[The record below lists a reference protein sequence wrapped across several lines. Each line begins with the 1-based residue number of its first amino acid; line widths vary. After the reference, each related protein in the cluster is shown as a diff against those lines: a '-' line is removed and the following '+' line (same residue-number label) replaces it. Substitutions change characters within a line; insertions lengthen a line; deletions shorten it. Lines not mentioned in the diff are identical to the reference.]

1 MASIFRGLPT
11 KQVTLLHQDGRVT
24 PRQKSLIN
32 DKGSYIMIILEGDSD
47 LIQAGDR
54 IEYKDRDGMVD
65 VYVVIDP
72 GYHAKQFGVKPYY
85 SAKVEKDGS
94 YFQSASGRSYQTAVS
109 ASQPVSTAASVVP
122 TAAAASAA
130 TNVSMQSQDVVQP
143 IVNSSYTPGPSAQLL
158 FETLRT
164 FVTSQ
169 EDKQTLQFLI
179 NEMESSVGTPN
190 YAAMYDS
197 FIQTIAGRIPQFAY
211 FIPQLS
217 HLLLENLSH

>member
-24 PRQKSLIN
+24 PRQKCLIN
-32 DKGSYIMIILEGDSD
+32 DKGNYIMIILEGEPN
-47 LIQAGDR
+47 LIQAGDH

-65 VYVVIDP
+65 AYVVIDP

-94 YFQSASGRSYQTAVS
+94 YFQSATGQTYAKASAQTAPSANLGSTDSGAPSTSS
-109 ASQPVSTAASVVP
+109 ASVTTAAPHATKTVTSTAP
-122 TAAAASAA
+122 
-130 TNVSMQSQDVVQP
+130 N
-143 IVNSSYTPGPSAQLL
+143 PSTQIL
-158 FETLRT
+158 FETMRT
-164 FVTSQ
+164 FVISQ
-169 EDKQTLQFLI
+169 ADKQTLQFLI
-179 NEMESSVGTPN
+179 NEMESSLGTPN
-190 YAAMYDS
+190 YVAMYDS

-217 HLLLENLSH
+217 HLLQDSVH

>member
-11 KQVTLLHQDGRVT
+11 KQVTILHQDGTVI

-32 DKGSYIMIILEGDSD
+32 DKGSYIMIILEGTEG

-54 IEYKDRDGMVD
+54 IEYKDRDGMVE

-94 YFQSASGRSYQTAVS
+94 YFQSATGQTFATAATSAFKGTTTSSAGTSGVS
-109 ASQPVSTAASVVP
+109 SKPAASVATPSV
-122 TAAAASAA
+122 AS
-130 TNVSMQSQDVVQP
+130 
-143 IVNSSYTPGPSAQLL
+143 TPAPQGPGTQLL

-164 FVTSQ
+164 FVSGQ
-169 EDKQTLQFLI
+169 EDKQTLLFLI
-179 NEMESSVGTPN
+179 NEMESSVGTDN
-190 YAAMYDS
+190 YSAMYDS
-197 FIQTIAGRIPQFAY
+197 FIQTISGRIPMFAY

-217 HLLLENLSH
+217 HLLLEK

>member
-32 DKGSYIMIILEGDSD
+32 DKGNYIMIILEGGPD
-47 LIQAGDR
+47 LIQTGDR

-72 GYHAKQFGVKPYY
+72 GFHAKQFGVKPYY

-94 YFQSASGRSYQTAVS
+94 YFQSATGQTFVKPSAPAQTVRNTDWEATSSGVSQT
-109 ASQPVSTAASVVP
+109 TTASVAAGIPRP
-122 TAAAASAA
+122 TSSGIP
-130 TNVSMQSQDVVQP
+130 TVQ
-143 IVNSSYTPGPSAQLL
+143 NPSTQLL

-164 FVTSQ
+164 FVISQ

-179 NEMESSVGTPN
+179 NEMEGSVGTSN
-190 YAAMYDS
+190 YVAMYDS

-217 HLLLENLSH
+217 HLLQDSVQ

>member
-32 DKGSYIMIILEGDSD
+32 DKGNYIMIILEGEPN

-94 YFQSASGRSYQTAVS
+94 YFQSATGQTFAK
-109 ASQPVSTAASVVP
+109 ASTTTQRAPHATAP
-122 TAAAASAA
+122 SAA
-130 TNVSMQSQDVVQP
+130 TVASRPVASVTASVSFAATVQ
-143 IVNSSYTPGPSAQLL
+143 GPSTQLL

-164 FVTSQ
+164 FVDSQ

-179 NEMESSVGTPN
+179 GEMEASVGTHN
-190 YAAMYDS
+190 YVAMYDS

-217 HLLLENLSH
+217 HLLQDSIS

>member
-32 DKGSYIMIILEGDSD
+32 DKGNYIMIILEGEPD

-72 GYHAKQFGVKPYY
+72 GFHAKQFGVKPYY
-85 SAKVEKDGS
+85 SAKVERDGS
-94 YFQSASGRSYQTAVS
+94 FFQSATGQTF
-109 ASQPVSTAASVVP
+109 AARAAAP
-122 TAAAASAA
+122 TAQ
-130 TNVSMQSQDVVQP
+130 N
-143 IVNSSYTPGPSAQLL
+143 PSAQVL

-164 FVTSQ
+164 FVISQ

-179 NEMESSVGTPN
+179 NEMEASVGTPN
-190 YAAMYDS
+190 YVAMYDS

-217 HLLLENLSH
+217 HLLQDSVQ

>member
-32 DKGSYIMIILEGDSD
+32 DKGNYIMIILEGEQG

-65 VYVVIDP
+65 VYVVVDP

-94 YFQSASGRSYQTAVS
+94 YFQSATGQTFAK
-109 ASQPVSTAASVVP
+109 
-122 TAAAASAA
+122 ASAA
-130 TNVSMQSQDVVQP
+130 PQTTSHSISQTASQVTASSGASRSVSPVASSVTPAASSVQ
-143 IVNSSYTPGPSAQLL
+143 GPSTQLL

-164 FVTSQ
+164 FVISQ

-179 NEMESSVGTPN
+179 GEMESSVGTPN
-190 YAAMYDS
+190 YVAMYDS

-217 HLLLENLSH
+217 HLLQDSIS

>member
-32 DKGSYIMIILEGDSD
+32 DKGNYIMIILEGEPD

-54 IEYKDRDGMVD
+54 IEHKDRDGMVD

-72 GYHAKQFGVKPYY
+72 GYHPKQFGVKPYY

-94 YFQSASGRSYQTAVS
+94 YFQSASGQTYAKATS
-109 ASQPVSTAASVVP
+109 ILQRATQETSTSSAASQTTTSPTTMSRPVTPVAPVSSV
-122 TAAAASAA
+122 
-130 TNVSMQSQDVVQP
+130 NQ
-143 IVNSSYTPGPSAQLL
+143 GPSNQLL
-158 FETLRT
+158 FDTLRT
-164 FVTSQ
+164 FVSSQ

-179 NEMESSVGTPN
+179 GEMEASVGTAN
-190 YAAMYDS
+190 YVAMYDS

-217 HLLLENLSH
+217 HLLQDSIS

>member
-32 DKGSYIMIILEGDSD
+32 DKGTYTMIILEGELG

-65 VYVVIDP
+65 VYVVVDP

-85 SAKVEKDGS
+85 SARVEKDGA
-94 YFQSASGRSYQTAVS
+94 YFQSATGQTY
-109 ASQPVSTAASVVP
+109 TRG
-122 TAAAASAA
+122 A
-130 TNVSMQSQDVVQP
+130 TVAKEP
-143 IVNSSYTPGPSAQLL
+143 SSQLL

-164 FVTSQ
+164 FVSSQ

-179 NEMESSVGTPN
+179 GEMEASVGTPN

-197 FIQTIAGRIPQFAY
+197 FIQAIAGRIPQFAY

-217 HLLLENLSH
+217 HLLLECAE

>member
-32 DKGSYIMIILEGDSD
+32 DKGNYIMIILEGEPG
-47 LIQAGDR
+47 LIQAGDH

-94 YFQSASGRSYQTAVS
+94 YFQSATGQTFAKASASHTAPRAAAPATAVS
-109 ASQPVSTAASVVP
+109 QSATATPYAATSPSAVTATPSAASTA
-122 TAAAASAA
+122 
-130 TNVSMQSQDVVQP
+130 Q
-143 IVNSSYTPGPSAQLL
+143 GPSTQLL

-164 FVTSQ
+164 FVVSQ

-179 NEMESSVGTPN
+179 GEMEASVGTPN
-190 YAAMYDS
+190 YVAMYDS
-197 FIQTIAGRIPQFAY
+197 FIQTISGRIPQFAY

-217 HLLLENLSH
+217 HLLQDSIS

>member
-32 DKGSYIMIILEGDSD
+32 DKGNYIMIILEGAPD

-94 YFQSASGRSYQTAVS
+94 YFQSATGQTYAKTS
-109 ASQPVSTAASVVP
+109 ASTTSNPVTAPQYNEVSVAATATSHAPQPRPASASV
-122 TAAAASAA
+122 
-130 TNVSMQSQDVVQP
+130 QG
-143 IVNSSYTPGPSAQLL
+143 SSTQLL

-179 NEMESSVGTPN
+179 GEMEASVGTPD
-190 YAAMYDS
+190 YIAMYDS

-217 HLLLENLSH
+217 HLLQDSIS

>member
-32 DKGSYIMIILEGDSD
+32 DKGNYIMIILEGEPN

-94 YFQSASGRSYQTAVS
+94 YFQSATGQTFATASAPKQATPQAGTAS
-109 ASQPVSTAASVVP
+109 ASVTAQRPITPVAP
-122 TAAAASAA
+122 AASA
-130 TNVSMQSQDVVQP
+130 VQ
-143 IVNSSYTPGPSAQLL
+143 GPSHQLL

-164 FVTSQ
+164 FVSSQ
-169 EDKQTLQFLI
+169 EDKQTLLFLI
-179 NEMESSVGTPN
+179 NEMEASVGTPN
-190 YAAMYDS
+190 YVAMYDS

-217 HLLLENLSH
+217 HLLQDSIS

>member
-32 DKGSYIMIILEGDSD
+32 DKGNYIMIILEGEPG
-47 LIQAGDR
+47 LIQSGDR

-94 YFQSASGRSYQTAVS
+94 YFQSATGQTFAKAS
-109 ASQPVSTAASVVP
+109 ASHTAPRAAAPS
-122 TAAAASAA
+122 AAASPSAVTAA
-130 TNVSMQSQDVVQP
+130 PSAASTAQ
-143 IVNSSYTPGPSAQLL
+143 GPSTQLL

-164 FVTSQ
+164 FVASQ

-179 NEMESSVGTPN
+179 GEMEASVGTPN
-190 YAAMYDS
+190 YVAMYDS
-197 FIQTIAGRIPQFAY
+197 FIQTISGRIPQFAY

-217 HLLLENLSH
+217 HLLQDSIS

>member
-11 KQVTLLHQDGRVT
+11 KQVTLLHQDGHVT
-24 PRQKSLIN
+24 PRQKALIN
-32 DKGSYIMIILEGDSD
+32 DKGNYIMIILEGEPGM
-47 LIQAGDR
+47 IQAGDR

-65 VYVVIDP
+65 VYVIIDP

-94 YFQSASGRSYQTAVS
+94 YFQSATGQTFAKSNTAQPTAGTQTVATAPATARSGSSAAAHTAPQIRPQTAS
-109 ASQPVSTAASVVP
+109 AQ
-122 TAAAASAA
+122 
-130 TNVSMQSQDVVQP
+130 
-143 IVNSSYTPGPSAQLL
+143 GPSTQLL

-164 FVTSQ
+164 FFASQ
-169 EDKQTLQFLI
+169 EDKQTLLFLI
-179 NEMESSVGTPN
+179 GEMESSVGTSN

-197 FIQTIAGRIPQFAY
+197 FIQTIAGRIPLFAY

-217 HLLLENLSH
+217 HLLLE

>member
-32 DKGSYIMIILEGDSD
+32 DKGNYIMIILEGEPG
-47 LIQAGDR
+47 LIQAGDH

-94 YFQSASGRSYQTAVS
+94 YFQSATGQTFATAS
-109 ASQPVSTAASVVP
+109 ASHTAPRVDAPS
-122 TAAAASAA
+122 AAASPSAVTAA
-130 TNVSMQSQDVVQP
+130 PSAASTTQ
-143 IVNSSYTPGPSAQLL
+143 GPSTQLL

-164 FVTSQ
+164 FVASQ

-179 NEMESSVGTPN
+179 GEMEASVGTPN
-190 YAAMYDS
+190 YVAMYDS
-197 FIQTIAGRIPQFAY
+197 FIQTISGRIPQFAY

-217 HLLLENLSH
+217 HLLQDSIS

>member
-32 DKGSYIMIILEGDSD
+32 DKGNYIMIILEGEPG
-47 LIQAGDR
+47 LIQAGDH

-94 YFQSASGRSYQTAVS
+94 YFQSATGQTFATATTPTQPLSSSSNQSHAKPEMSPLSSPAVAPS
-109 ASQPVSTAASVVP
+109 RAAMP
-122 TAAAASAA
+122 GNA
-130 TNVSMQSQDVVQP
+130 TVQ
-143 IVNSSYTPGPSAQLL
+143 GPSTQLL

-179 NEMESSVGTPN
+179 GEMEASVGTPN
-190 YAAMYDS
+190 YVTIYDS
-197 FIQTIAGRIPQFAY
+197 FIQTISGRIPQFAY

-217 HLLLENLSH
+217 HLLQDSIS